1 MDIIVEI
8 VIVTIKIAVVL
19 GVVSLVVAYLTYL
32 ERKIIAHIQ
41 MRMGPMRVGW
51 HGLLQPIA
59 DGLKLFL
66 KEDIIPDKADRIV
79 FILAPI
85 MVLVPAFVVYSVLP
99 FSETFYITRVN
110 IGLLLIISVSSLG
123 VFGIVM
129 AGWASNSKYSLLGAM
144 RSAAQMLS
152 YEIFL
157 GFSLIGPL
165 MLAGTLDMQGI
176 VKAQSDVWFIVY
188 QPLAF
193 IVFFVASLAE
203 TNRVPFDLP
212 EAETELVAGFHTE
225 YSGMKF
231 AFFFLAEYANIMVVA
246 TVGVALFFGGWQGIS
261 GIPLPG
267 FIWYVL
273 KLFALIFLFIWLR
286 ATLPRYRYDQLMV
299 IGWKFMFPLVMA
311 NIFLT
316 GLLKYLFL

>member
-1 MDIIVEI
+1 MLIEIIVA
-8 VIVTIKIAVVL
+8 TIKIAVVL
-19 GVVSLVVAYLTYL
+19 GVILFTAAYLTYL
-32 ERKIIAHIQ
+32 ERKIIGHIQ

-66 KEDIIPDKADRIV
+66 KEDIIPDKADKVV
-79 FILAPI
+79 FVLAPI
-85 MVLVPAFVVYSVLP
+85 MVLVPSFVVYSVLP
-99 FSETFYITRVN
+99 FSETFYITQVN
-110 IGLLLIISVSSLG
+110 TGLLLILSVSSLG

-129 AGWASNSKYSLLGAM
+129 AGWASNSKYSLLGAL

-157 GFSLIGPL
+157 GFSVIGPL
-165 MLAGTLDMQGI
+165 MLAGSLNMQDI

-188 QPLAF
+188 QPVAF
-193 IVFFVASLAE
+193 IVFFIASLAE

-231 AFFFLAEYANIMVVA
+231 AFFFLAEYASMVVIA
-246 TVGVALFFGGWQGIS
+246 TIGVSLFFGGWNGIL

-267 FIWYVL
+267 FVWYFL
-273 KLFALIFLFIWLR
+273 KTAVLIFVFIWLR
-286 ATLPRYRYDQLMV
+286 ATLPRYRYDQLMRV
-299 IGWKFMFPLVMA
+299 GWKFMFPLVML
-311 NIFLT
+311 NIFFT

>member
-1 MDIIVEI
+1 MIAEIIAA
-8 VIVTIKIAVVL
+8 TAKIAIVL

-32 ERKIIAHIQ
+32 ERKIIGHIQ

-66 KEDIIPDKADRIV
+66 KEDIIPDKADKVV
-79 FILAPI
+79 FVIAPI

-99 FSETFYITRVN
+99 FSPNFYITQVN
-110 IGLLLIISVSSLG
+110 TGLFLVLAVSSLG

-129 AGWASNSKYSLLGAM
+129 AGWASNSKYSLLGAL

-157 GFSLIGPL
+157 GFALIGPL
-165 MLAGTLDMQGI
+165 MLAGSLNLQTI
-176 VKAQSDVWFIVY
+176 VEAQSGVWFIFL

-193 IVFFVASLAE
+193 VVFFIAALAE

-231 AFFFLAEYANIMVVA
+231 AFFFLAEYANIMAVS
-246 TVGVALFFGGWQGIS
+246 TVGIAVFLGGWQGIP

-267 FIWYVL
+267 IVWYLLKLGAIIFVFIW
-273 KLFALIFLFIWLR
+273 IR
-286 ATLPRYRYDQLMV
+286 ATFPRYRYDQLMRV
-299 IGWKFMFPLVMA
+299 GWKFMFPLVMV

-316 GLLKYLFL
+316 GLVKYLFL

>member
-1 MDIIVEI
+1 MIAEIIAASLKI
-8 VIVTIKIAVVL
+8 VIVLGTI
-19 GVVSLVVAYLTYL
+19 SLVVAYLTYL
-32 ERKIIAHIQ
+32 ERKIIGHIQ
-41 MRMGPMRVGW
+41 MRLGPMRVGW

-66 KEDIIPDKADRIV
+66 KEDIIPSKADKIV
-79 FILAPI
+79 FVIAPI

-99 FSETFYITRVN
+99 FSSNFYITQVN
-110 IGLLLIISVSSLG
+110 VGLFLVLAVSSLG
-123 VFGIVM
+123 VFGVVM
-129 AGWASNSKYSLLGAM
+129 AGWASNSKYSLLGAL

-165 MLAGTLDMQGI
+165 MLAGSLNLQNI
-176 VKAQSDVWFIVY
+176 VEAQSGVWFVFY

-193 IVFFVASLAE
+193 VVFFVAALAE
-203 TNRVPFDLP
+203 TNRIPFDLP

-231 AFFFLAEYANIMVVA
+231 AFFFLAEYANIMAVS
-246 TVGVALFFGGWQGIS
+246 TVGIAVFFGGWQGIP

-267 FIWYVL
+267 IVWYLLKLATFIFIFIW
-273 KLFALIFLFIWLR
+273 IR
-286 ATLPRYRYDQLMV
+286 ATLPRYRYDQLMRV
-299 IGWKFMFPLVMA
+299 GWKFMFPLVIA

-316 GLLKYLFL
+316 GLVKFLFF

>member
-286 ATLPRYRYDQLMV
+286 ATLPRYRYDQLMA
-299 IGWKFMFPLVMA
+299 IGWKFMFPLVMV

>member
-1 MDIIVEI
+1 MIAEIIAATLKI
-8 VIVTIKIAVVL
+8 VLVL

-32 ERKIIAHIQ
+32 ERKIIGHIQ
-41 MRMGPMRVGW
+41 MRLGPMRVGW

-66 KEDIIPDKADRIV
+66 KEDIIPSRADKIV
-79 FILAPI
+79 FVIAPI

-99 FSETFYITRVN
+99 FGPNFYITQVN
-110 IGLLLIISVSSLG
+110 VGLFLVLAVSSLG

-129 AGWASNSKYSLLGAM
+129 AGWASNSKYSLLGAL
-144 RSAAQMLS
+144 RGAAQMLS

-157 GFSLIGPL
+157 GFALIGPL
-165 MLAGTLDMQGI
+165 MLAGSLNLQNI
-176 VKAQSDVWFIVY
+176 VQAQSDVWFVFY

-193 IVFFVASLAE
+193 IVFFIAALAE

-231 AFFFLAEYANIMVVA
+231 AFFFLAEYANIMAVS
-246 TVGVALFFGGWQGIS
+246 TVGIAVFFGGWKGIP

-267 FIWYVL
+267 LVWYLLKLGAIIFVFIW
-273 KLFALIFLFIWLR
+273 IR
-286 ATLPRYRYDQLMV
+286 ATLPRYRYDQLMR
-299 IGWKFMFPLVMA
+299 IGWKFMFPLVIA

-316 GLLKYLFL
+316 GLVKLLFL

>member
-1 MDIIVEI
+1 LEI
-8 VIVTIKIAVVL
+8 VAEVVVAAVKIALVL
-19 GVVSLVVAYLTYL
+19 GVVSLVVAYLTYF

-66 KEDIIPDKADRIV
+66 KEDIIPDKADRVV
-79 FILAPI
+79 FVLAPI

-99 FSETFYITRVN
+99 FSATFYITQIN
-110 IGLLLIISVSSLG
+110 IGIFFILAVSSLG

-129 AGWASNSKYSLLGAM
+129 AGWASNSKYSLLGAL

-157 GFSLIGPL
+157 GFSIIGPI
-165 MLAGTLDMQGI
+165 MLAGSLNMQKI
-176 VKAQSDVWFIVY
+176 VEAQRDVWFVVY

-193 IVFFVASLAE
+193 IVFFIAALAE

-231 AFFFLAEYANIMVVA
+231 AFFFMAEYANIMVTSTVA
-246 TVGVALFFGGWQGIS
+246 VTLFFGGWNGIS
-261 GIPLPG
+261 WIPLPG
-267 FIWYVL
+267 FVWYVL
-273 KLFALIFLFIWLR
+273 KLAAMIFVFIWLR
-286 ATLPRYRYDQLMV
+286 ATLPRYRYDQLMRL
-299 IGWKFMFPLVMA
+299 GWKFMFPLVMI
-311 NIFLT
+311 NICLT
-316 GLLKYLFL
+316 GFVKYLFL